1 MSELEAGLI
10 HDSLGYPEKLFQ
22 GGGGKEQKKDRQTDR
37 QMASAEY
44 QATMSLPECATV
56 KHSSKMVQIIR

>member
-22 GGGGKEQKKDRQTDR
+22 GGGGGKNKRKTDKQTDKW
-37 QMASAEY
+37 Q
-44 QATMSLPECATV
+44 
-56 KHSSKMVQIIR
+56 VQNIKPQCLFPSVPQ

>member
-1 MSELEAGLI
+1 MTAW
-10 HDSLGYPEKLFQ
+10 DTQKNYFR